1 MSSSFLKRP
10 GARRARNAA
19 GGLLLLSL
27 LAGCMYSFV
36 GGGLPSHVR
45 RVYIQPFENE
55 TPYQTL
61 TSDLLREMQEKLPGS
76 LGVRLASEQTA
87 DAVVRGTLKSAEEQ
101 TTNFDP
107 QPDPTGRISRLEA
120 RVQISFDAEIYDVR
134 NDKVLWRGNGITAI
148 GNFEPG
154 REDVDDGRAKALQ
167 QVVQKLIEGAQSQW

>member
-10 GARRARNAA
+10 GVRRVRNA
-19 GGLLLLSL
+19 GGALLLLSL

-36 GGGLPSHVR
+36 GGGLPSNVR
-45 RVYIQPFENE
+45 RVYIAPFENE

-61 TSDLLREMQEKLPGS
+61 TSDLLREMQDRLPGS
-76 LGVRLASEQTA
+76 LGVRLSSEQTA

-101 TTNFDP
+101 TTNFNP
-107 QPDPTGRISRLEA
+107 QPDPTGRIQRLEA
-120 RVQISFDAEIYDVR
+120 RVQISFDAEIYDIR

-154 REDVDDGRAKALQ
+154 REDVDDGRAKALE